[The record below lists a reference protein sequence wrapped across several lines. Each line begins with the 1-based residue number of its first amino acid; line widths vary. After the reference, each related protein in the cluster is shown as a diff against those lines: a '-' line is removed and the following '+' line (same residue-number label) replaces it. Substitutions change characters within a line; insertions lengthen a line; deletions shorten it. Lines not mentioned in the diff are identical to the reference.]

1 MNPNNIDPRMFL
13 DMNSKQLSQWV
24 NNKTPDEILAAVR
37 AIKTEILRLQEDIL
51 DSIDED
57 MQDEDLDLSE
67 ATAVINRIRA
77 M

>member
-13 DMNSKQLSQWV
+13 DMNSKQLKEWV
-24 NNKTPDEILAAVR
+24 NNKTPDEILSAVR
-37 AIKTEILRLQEDIL
+37 AIYAEMGRLQEEIFEE
-51 DSIDED
+51 IDQE
-57 MQDEDLDLSE
+57 MQDEDQDLSE

>member
-13 DMNSKQLSQWV
+13 DMNSKQLKEWV

-37 AIKTEILRLQEDIL
+37 AIKTEIGRLQENIL
-51 DSIDED
+51 EEIDQE

-67 ATAVINRIRA
+67 ATAVISRIQA
-77 M
+77 W